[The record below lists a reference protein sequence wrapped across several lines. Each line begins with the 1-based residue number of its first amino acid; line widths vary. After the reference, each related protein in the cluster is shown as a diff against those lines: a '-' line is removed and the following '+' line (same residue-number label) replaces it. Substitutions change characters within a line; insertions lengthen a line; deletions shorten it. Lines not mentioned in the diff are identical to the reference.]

1 MNKFLLIA
9 ASLTLVA
16 ALPSIATAADSDKK
30 MEQAFKK
37 ADKDHD
43 GSLDREEAK
52 ALPRVAKNFDQI
64 DTDKSGTVTL
74 AEIYASAKKIAK
86 QMQEHDKAK
95 FDAADKDH
103 DGTLDREEAKV
114 FPRISKNFDKIDADK
129 DGTVSP
135 DEIKAYAKAH
145 RAAAKAGAQTN

>member
-1 MNKFLLIA
+1 MNKILLIA
-9 ASLTLVA
+9 ASLTLA
-16 ALPSIATAADSDKK
+16 AVVPSLAHSADSGDKL
-30 MEQAFKK
+30 EQAFKK

-64 DTDKSGTVTL
+64 DADKSGTVIL
-74 AEIYASAKKIAK
+74 DEIYASARKIAQ
-86 QMQEHDKAK
+86 QMEQHDKAK

-103 DGTLDREEAKV
+103 DGTLDRQEAKV
-114 FPRISKNFDKIDADK
+114 FPRISKNFDQIDVDK

-135 DEIKAYAKAH
+135 DEIKAHARAH
-145 RAAAKAGAQTN
+145 HAAAKADAQKN